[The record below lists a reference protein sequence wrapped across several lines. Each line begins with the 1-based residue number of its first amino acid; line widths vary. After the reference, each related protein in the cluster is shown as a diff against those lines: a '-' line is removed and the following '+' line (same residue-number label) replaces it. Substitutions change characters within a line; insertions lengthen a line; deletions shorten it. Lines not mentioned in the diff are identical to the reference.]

1 MSKWKTTR
9 NITTGVYNGAWKA
22 RRPVT
27 FLFGWYVVRMLIC
40 QRQNASKISN
50 TQLTRRAGDVNREGG
65 TESANR
71 RWLQPTTAIDGS
83 SQPGLG
89 YSEFFP

>member
-9 NITTGVYNGAWKA
+9 NITPGVYNGGWKA

-40 QRQNASKISN
+40 QRQNAELKAPTGAGSSQ
-50 TQLTRRAGDVNREGG
+50 QLQLMN
-65 TESANR
+65 
-71 RWLQPTTAIDGS
+71 S